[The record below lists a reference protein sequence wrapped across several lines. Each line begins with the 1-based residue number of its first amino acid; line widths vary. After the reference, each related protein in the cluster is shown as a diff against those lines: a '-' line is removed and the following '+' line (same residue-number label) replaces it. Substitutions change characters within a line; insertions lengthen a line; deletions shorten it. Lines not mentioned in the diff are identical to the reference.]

1 MIKNNEVS
9 SFAAVLPKEEEKGRV
24 KKSSDDRKLSVKGGK
39 PQLYVSKDFI
49 SLTYESK
56 GLVVTESSVIIG
68 GKGSLVLA
76 NKPSDIRIYGYWTF
90 NDTMLTTL
98 PSTIYTPIPVL
109 NFDPPNLAKTV
120 ADKFH
125 TLTSALSD

>member
-9 SFAAVLPKEEEKGRV
+9 SFAATLPNEEEKGRV
-24 KKSSDDRKLSVKGGK
+24 KKSSDDRKLSVRGGK

-49 SLTYESK
+49 SLTYENR
-56 GLVVTESSVIIG
+56 GIVVTDSSVIIG
-68 GKGSLVLA
+68 GKGSLVFA
-76 NKPSDIRIYGYWTF
+76 NKPSEIRVYGYWTF

-109 NFDPPNLAKTV
+109 NFDPPNLAKIV
-120 ADKFH
+120 ASKFH
-125 TLTSALSD
+125 VLTSAFA